1 MADNLIVI
9 KTKLEEYV
17 NEITKRSKTAGTDMY
32 ICPLCGS
39 GTPKADGKRHDGA
52 FSLYGENKSSWKC
65 HACGRGG
72 TIIDLYGYI
81 EGFNAKDKEGFKR
94 IVQALEEKYNLSS
107 DLSFPRISAEE
118 DFKSVSI
125 PEESHADGEQD
136 EDRAYKEYE
145 EKEIQL
151 CIGACK
157 HTAGFSDYL
166 TKRGISLEVQ
176 KKFNIGYFGEWLHP
190 KTKYYHRGN
199 PHIHEW
205 FTPRIVIPTSDN
217 SYLARATTPEPPQDD
232 PRHKYYV
239 KAYKVGGVKI
249 FNPVALTNQ
258 DGYCFIVEGEI
269 DALSC
274 IECGFNAIGLGSTS
288 MADRLFRDYEIN
300 KDTVLIVAMDND
312 QSGQDAI
319 SKLEELCKAHKQPY
333 IVANSNILFDGCK
346 DANEL
351 LQKERALLRQNLR
364 LFRNKALNLDKVDFL
379 KSLEAETLSNEKEN
393 APLVVDDVA
402 HQGEPTPMPELP
414 PYIKTKINEKT
425 GEVTYTLNTEVLAD
439 VFRKQYDFILVKY
452 ANDRQA
458 KPDFYLY
465 DHGVYKL
472 KSLEELK
479 AFIKAYYLEPYK
491 YYNSS
496 FVDTK
501 YISKVCNSLYTDYF
515 KFVDST
521 ELNQDENIINFRNG
535 LLYLDTMELKP
546 HSSSIYSTIQISCN
560 YNPNNTN
567 APIFNDYMNTL
578 TGGNE
583 DIKRVLLEVMGIA
596 ISNIKGY
603 KMKKALFTIGKGDTG
618 KSQIR
623 LLVNKLVGWEN
634 TSGIDLD
641 TLEERFGTSA
651 IYQKRVIGSADMGFM
666 NVKQLRTFKQITGG
680 DGINCEFKGGAF
692 FSYVFNGVVWF
703 SANEMPR
710 FGGDKGDW
718 VYDRM
723 IIVKC
728 NNVIPKEKQDKKLVD
743 KMHLEGEAIVNML
756 IPHIKEVINN
766 GYEYHVPNEC
776 IANREEYKKENS
788 LVKLFLDECTEP
800 RKIYDSCT
808 TKKMYDVF
816 KAYCGDNARG
826 YTPTNQEFRKELVN
840 IYGVNDIKDLQSKVK
855 GNWYYPFTLTL
866 STKKDYVQVYGYD
879 NIYNEK
885 ES

>member
-1 MADNLIVI
+1 MNDNLGII
-9 KTKLEEYV
+9 KSKLEEYT
-17 NEITKRSKTAGTDMY
+17 NEVTTRSKAGGTDMY
-32 ICPLCGS
+32 CCPVCGS
-39 GTPKADGKRHDGA
+39 GIAKAGNGKHRPTGA
-52 FSLYGENKSSWKC
+52 FHLYDNKTKFKC
-65 HACGRGG
+65 HSCGING
-72 TIIDLYGYI
+72 TIIDLYGLVNNI
-81 EGFNAKDKEGFKR
+81 DPQSRDGKRAIINAL
-94 IVQALEEKYNLSS
+94 QEKYNIE
-107 DLSFPRISAEE
+107 DNFSFQRVSAEE
-118 DFKSVSI
+118 DFKDVVNYDWNGN
-125 PEESHADGEQD
+125 PEQPSD
-136 EDRAYKEYE
+136 EERAYKEYE
-145 EKEIQL
+145 EKEISQTIAEAKL
-151 CIGACK
+151 NSVRE
-157 HTAGFSDYL
+157 TW
-166 TKRGISLEVQ
+166 RGISADVLRRFDVG
-176 KKFNIGYFGEWLHP
+176 FIPNYIHP
-190 KTKYYHRGN
+190 KTKYNHADN
-199 PHIHEW
+199 PYLNTW
-205 FTPRIVIPTSDN
+205 GTPRVIIPTSDT
-217 SYLARATTPEPPQDD
+217 SYIARATEPEPPQDD
-232 PRHKYYV
+232 PKHQYYV
-239 KAYKVGGVKI
+239 KVYKTTPVKI

-258 DGYCFIVEGEI
+258 DGYCFVVEGEI

-274 IECGFNAIGLGSTS
+274 IECGFHAIGLGSTS
-288 MADRLFRDYEIN
+288 MAESLFRDYKLDKN
-300 KDTVLIVAMDND
+300 VVLIIAMDND
-312 QSGQDAI
+312 SSGTEAI
-319 SKLEELCKAHKQPY
+319 PKLEALCKTHKKPY
-333 IVANSNILFDGCK
+333 IVANSSVLFDNEK
-346 DANEL
+346 DANAL
-351 LQKERALLRQNLR
+351 LQKDRAVLRQNLR
-364 LFRNKALNLDKVDFL
+364 FYRNQALQFDKD
-379 KSLEAETLSNEKEN
+379 KYLEQLEVASMNIEKEN
-393 APLVVDDVA
+393 L
-402 HQGEPTPMPELP
+402 GIEETTPPPELP

-465 DHGVYKL
+465 EHGVYKL
-472 KSLEELK
+472 KSIEELR
-479 AFIKAYYLEPYK
+479 AFIKSYYLEPYK

-521 ELNQDENIINFRNG
+521 ELNQNANIINFKNG

-546 HSSSIYSTIQISCN
+546 HSSGIYSTIQISCN

-567 APIFNDYMNTL
+567 SPIFNDYINTL

-583 DIKRVLLEVMGIA
+583 AIKKVILEVMGIS

-618 KSQIR
+618 KSQLR
-623 LLVNKLVGWEN
+623 LLTNKLIGWEN

-680 DGINCEFKGGAF
+680 DAINCEFKGGAF
-692 FSYVFNGVVWF
+692 FSYVFDGVVWF

-728 NNVIPKEKQDKKLVD
+728 SNVIPKNKQDKNLVE
-743 KMHLEGEAIVNML
+743 KMHLEGEAIINML
-756 IPHIKEVINN
+756 IPHIKEVIAN
-766 GYEYHVPNEC
+766 GYEYHVPEEC

-800 RKIYDSCT
+800 RKNYDSCT

-816 KAYCGDNARG
+816 KAWCGDNARG
-826 YTPTNQEFRKELVN
+826 YTPTNQEFRKELVA
-840 IYGVNDIKDLQSKVK
+840 IFGANDIKDIQTKVK
-855 GNWYYPFTLTL
+855 GTRYYSFTLTL
-866 STKKDYVQVYGYD
+866 SAKQDYVKAYGYD
-879 NIYNEK
+879 SIYNEK
-885 ES
+885 EK